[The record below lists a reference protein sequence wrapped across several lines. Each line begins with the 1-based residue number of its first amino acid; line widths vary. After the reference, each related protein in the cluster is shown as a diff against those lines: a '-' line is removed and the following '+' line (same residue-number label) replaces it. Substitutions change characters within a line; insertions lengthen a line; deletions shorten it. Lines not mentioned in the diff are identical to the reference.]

1 MRILYGIQ
9 GTGNGHITRARML
22 AGHFA
27 SHGIEVDYFFS
38 GRPAERYF
46 DMDCFGNYRTREG
59 LSFVT
64 EQGRIN
70 ALKTAREL
78 SPLRFIS
85 DVKRLDVSSYDVV
98 LNDFEP
104 ISAWAAKTQG
114 VPVIAM
120 SHQASFLHDSV
131 PVPGANYWHRQF
143 IRSFAPANVYLGV
156 HWQPFHS
163 HVLPPFVSQT
173 STQGVCPSV
182 ANKILVYLPFEQ
194 LSSVIDYLNDFPDM
208 EFYCYHPDAQNQSIK
223 HVHLRSPSRQGFLI
237 DLANSSGVVANAGFE
252 LSTEALHFGKKLL
265 LKPLHGQ
272 FEQLA
277 NILALEHLGLAQSMQ
292 YLNPNALDDWMRL
305 SNNKSIAFPADPSP
319 FIDWLLAGNWHEET
333 ILKMHKTLWQQVS
346 IVALKA
352 A

>member
-1 MRILYGIQ
+1 MKILYGVQ
-9 GTGNGHITRARML
+9 GTGNGHITRARLL
-22 AGHFA
+22 ADHFA
-27 SHGIEVDYFFS
+27 RSGVEVDYFFS
-38 GRPAERYF
+38 GRPADRYF
-46 DMDCFGNYRTREG
+46 DMDCFGYYRTREG

-70 ALKTAREL
+70 VLKTAKEL
-78 SPLRFIS
+78 SPLRFVR
-85 DVKRLDVSSYDVV
+85 DVKRLDVSHYDVV

-104 ISAWAAKTQG
+104 ISAWAAKVQG

-120 SHQASFLHDSV
+120 SHQASFLHESV
-131 PVPGANYWHRQF
+131 PVSGANYWHRQL
-143 IRSFAPANVYLGV
+143 IRSFAPADVYLGV

-173 STQGVCPSV
+173 RVISASPSV

-194 LSSVIDYLNDFPDM
+194 LSSVVDYLNDFPDT

-223 HVHLRSPSRQGFLI
+223 HVHLRSPSRQGFLN

-272 FEQLA
+272 FEQLS
-277 NILALEHLGLAQSMQ
+277 NILALEQLGLAQSMQ

-305 SNNKSIAFPADPSP
+305 VTNNSIEFAADPSP
-319 FIDWLLAGNWHEET
+319 FIDWLVAGVWNEGS
-333 ILKMHKTLWQQVS
+333 IIKMHNLLWQQVS
-346 IVALKA
+346 FSKSKA